1 MGNFNGLRNGQ
12 PGMISI
18 SDFLER
24 KINQVGVE
32 NIDGQTIKQNH
43 DILGLPPPIVS

>member
-18 SDFLER
+18 SDFQEG

-32 NIDGQTIKQNH
+32 NIDGQTIKKKA
-43 DILGLPPPIVS
+43 